1 MLACIRVLQAVPL
14 IGILHIVL
22 IVGVE
27 GKPQA
32 GPASETLTRV
42 ESPVTIICHTS
53 QSGRDRLLEM
63 PTFRLLAET
72 LLRENEL

>member
-1 MLACIRVLQAVPL
+1 MLACIRALQAVPL
-14 IGILHIVL
+14 IGILHLVP

-42 ESPVTIICHTS
+42 ESPLQLCVTRHNLGVT
-53 QSGRDRLLEM
+53 DY
-63 PTFRLLAET
+63 
-72 LLRENEL
+72 